1 MRTIHWLF
9 VVSVALF
16 LSGIGFLITGARPAQ
31 SAPPVEAPL
40 TTPVADVRQI
50 MNGIVA
56 PAADVVFGA
65 VGTTVTYS
73 GVEDKA
79 PRTDQEW
86 EAVGNS
92 AAALVESGNLLM
104 MGSRTIDKG
113 DWVKLSQ
120 ALMDSS
126 VVALKAVEAK
136 DAQALLASGEAIYA
150 SCNECHQKYQR
161 SGR

>member
-16 LSGIGFLITGARPAQ
+16 LSGIGFLIAGARPVQEAQ
-31 SAPPVEAPL
+31 SVEAPL
-40 TTPVADVRQI
+40 TNPVADVKQI

-56 PAADVVFGA
+56 PAAEVVFGA
-65 VGTTVTYS
+65 VGTIVSHS
-73 GVEDKA
+73 GVEEKV

-86 EAVGNS
+86 TTVGNS

-104 MGSRTIDKG
+104 MGSRAIDKG

-120 ALMDSS
+120 ALMESS
-126 VVALKAVEAK
+126 VVAMKAIQAK
-136 DAQALLASGEAIYA
+136 DAQALLNSGEAIYA
-150 SCNECHQKYQR
+150 SCNECHMKYQR
-161 SGR
+161 SGA